1 MYSYDI
7 LTCLYIYFI

>member
-7 LTCLYIYFI
+7 VLIVILFI

>member
-7 LTCLYIYFI
+7 IKPNWKL